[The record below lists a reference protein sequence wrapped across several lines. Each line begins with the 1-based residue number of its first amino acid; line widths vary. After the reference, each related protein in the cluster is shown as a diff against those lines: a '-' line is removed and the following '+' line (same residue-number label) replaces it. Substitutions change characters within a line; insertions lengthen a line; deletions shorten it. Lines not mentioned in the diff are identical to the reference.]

1 MNINNTRK
9 VLLAVLGL
17 VVIALAVFFSGVIA
31 NSKVPYQPKKKRH
44 HQTGVDP
51 GGSKRISA
59 CLPSGQWFITSGQP
73 R

>member
-31 NSKVPYQPKKKRH
+31 NSKVPYQPKKQDTTK
-44 HQTGVDP
+44 QVLTQVVQN
-51 GGSKRISA
+51 GSVPVS
-59 CLPSGQWFITSGQP
+59 LPANGLLQAVN
-73 R
+73 RV